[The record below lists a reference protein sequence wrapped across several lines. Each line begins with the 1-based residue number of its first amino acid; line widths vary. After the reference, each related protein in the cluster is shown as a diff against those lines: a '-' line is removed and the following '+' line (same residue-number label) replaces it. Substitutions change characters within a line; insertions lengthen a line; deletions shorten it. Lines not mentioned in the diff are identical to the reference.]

1 MEYRAKYKL
10 NERQY
15 LAELDAALVI
25 VTTDENGNPIRWAI
39 FGENRKDV
47 STNE

>member
-15 LAELDAALVI
+15 LAVLDAALVI
-25 VTTDENGNPIRWAI
+25 VTTDENGKPIRWAI
-39 FGENRKDV
+39 FGENRK
-47 STNE
+47 EK